1 MFGMETP
8 PSQMAG
14 ALAADTQRLIS
25 GEQDQTQL
33 KIKVLTED
41 RLEEISLNA
50 KGNKTAV
57 QANGE
62 DTRYRAEMK
71 VIQHKNNWYP

>member
-50 KGNKTAV
+50 KGKKTAV